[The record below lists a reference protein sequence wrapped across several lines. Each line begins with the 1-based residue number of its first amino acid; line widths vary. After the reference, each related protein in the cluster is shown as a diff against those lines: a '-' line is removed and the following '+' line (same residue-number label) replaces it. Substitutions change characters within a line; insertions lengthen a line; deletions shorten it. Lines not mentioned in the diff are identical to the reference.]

1 MSIVARPEESLQA
14 NVDVSSQRACY
25 DLGAFIAQEV
35 PGTRPKG
42 NWRDREFTDV
52 LKTL

>member
-35 PGTRPKG
+35 PELGQ
-42 NWRDREFTDV
+42 RETGETGS
-52 LKTL
+52 LLTS